1 MAELV
6 LGIGSS
12 HTPLLTLTGEQWQH
26 RAAADYAN
34 KELNLSDG
42 RLLPYEAVLAE
53 LGPRAKDVISL
64 EILNAKERACSRAL
78 DRLADELERAKPDV
92 VVIVGDDQRE
102 LFGPANQPAIAIYH
116 GAEITMSGKYG
127 DEEGPGWVRD
137 MGKGYLM
144 DAAHVVP
151 GAPAFAMQLIQGLM
165 DESFDVATC
174 DRVEEPEK
182 AAFGHAYGFIVKRL
196 FKGRTIPVVP
206 VLLNTYY
213 PPNVPTAAR
222 CHDLGQALARIIE
235 ASPSQLRVA
244 FVASGGL
251 SHFVVDEE
259 LDHRVLDAL
268 QCGDHGPIRS
278 IARGALNSGSSE
290 ILNWIVAA
298 GVSMNMPLKWKEYFP
313 LFRTPAGTGVG
324 AAFAAWCKE

>member
-1 MAELV
+1 MAKLV
-6 LGIGSS
+6 LGIGCS
-12 HTPLLTLTGEQWQH
+12 HTPLLTLTAEQWQH

-53 LGPRAKDVISL
+53 LGPRAKDMISL

-78 DRLADELERAKPDV
+78 DRLADELERVNPDV

-116 GAEITMSGKYG
+116 GAEIPMWGRYG
-127 DEEGPGWVRD
+127 DEESPAWVRD

-144 DAAHVVP
+144 DSAHVVP
-151 GAPAFAMQLIQGLM
+151 GAPDFAIELIHGLM

-174 DRVEEPEK
+174 ARVEEPEK

-222 CHDLGQALARIIE
+222 SHDLGQALARIIA

-244 FVASGGL
+244 VVASGGL

-268 QCGDHGPIRS
+268 QSGDHGPIRS

-298 GVSMNMPLKWKEYFP
+298 GVSMDLPLKWKEYFP

-324 AAFAAWCKE
+324 AAFAAWSEE